1 MSLLHMLHVVVV
13 VITIIVHNYMQLTLN
28 NTLAIVYK
36 LYMYLNVIT
45 L

>member
-1 MSLLHMLHVVVV
+1 MSLLHMLHVVV
-13 VITIIVHNYMQLTLN
+13 ITIIVHKYMQLTLN

>member
-1 MSLLHMLHVVVV
+1 MSLLHMLHVVIV